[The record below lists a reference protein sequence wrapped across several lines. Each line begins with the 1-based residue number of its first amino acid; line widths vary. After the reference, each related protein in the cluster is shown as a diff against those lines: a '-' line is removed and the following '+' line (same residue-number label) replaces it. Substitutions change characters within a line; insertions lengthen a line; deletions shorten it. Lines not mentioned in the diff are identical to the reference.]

1 MTQEELF
8 PDLRHDST
16 YSYEDDTGTD
26 EWYGKNAR
34 LMTTEFIKHYEYY
47 DSDGERRV
55 RKVTEK
61 KTYFKAAE
69 MRHNPAC
76 STCVEI
82 L

>member
-47 DSDGERRV
+47 DSD
-55 RKVTEK
+55 
-61 KTYFKAAE
+61 Y
-69 MRHNPAC
+69 
-76 STCVEI
+76 VESDSEDDNYYDEYSSDTDSD